1 MCPLCELMHD
11 IPNDP
16 RYGMF
21 HHEEQLD
28 VRLVPVELVE
38 EGEVVRDV
46 HQAGGLGDD
55 LLVGVGQGHLVLRR
69 SKSGHSNRNVTVI
82 TM

>member
-1 MCPLCELMHD
+1 MCPLCVLMHD

-21 HHEEQLD
+21 DHEEQLD
-28 VRLVPVELVE
+28 VRPVPAELVE

-69 SKSGHSNRNVTVI
+69 SQSGHNNRNVTVI

>member
-1 MCPLCELMHD
+1 MDD

-21 HHEEQLD
+21 DHEEQLD

-46 HQAGGLGDD
+46 HQAGGLGD
-55 LLVGVGQGHLVLRR
+55 H
-69 SKSGHSNRNVTVI
+69 
-82 TM
+82 